1 MEGIIQK
8 WGNSNA
14 IRLPKPLLQSVNIK
28 ENDSVFLITSGEDI
42 IIRKLKR
49 GFVHKP
55 IDQRLAEAGFAQNYQ
70 IDAIEMDSSSIG
82 DEVFW

>member
-1 MEGIIQK
+1 MQGIVQK

-28 ENDSVFLITSGEDI
+28 ENDAVLLITSGEDI
-42 IIRKLKR
+42 IIRKLNE
-49 GFVHKP
+49 GYVHKTLK
-55 IDQRLAEAGFAQNYQ
+55 QRLLEAGVLSGYQ
-70 IDAIEMDSSSIG
+70 IDAPELDSTSIG